1 MAAHIRTMTKIFV
14 SGQNLQSNLRGEKL
28 PVYLIQGACSERW
41 ADQVAIM
48 GESQMV
54 YASDSLG
61 ARAWLETD
69 AEISLD
75 INNILDEA
83 VTIVH
88 VNRQHIAMNAK
99 DRKNRPVFT
108 IKIAGA
114 TRYARSVVILGP
126 SRLVYTGSQLKCG
139 ARAWLETTSKIVM
152 IDEMSYSEARS

>member
-1 MAAHIRTMTKIFV
+1 M

-28 PVYLIQGACSERW
+28 PVYLIQGACSECW

-48 GESQMV
+48 GESRMI
-54 YASDSLG
+54 YSSDSVG

-69 AEISLD
+69 AEVSLVV
-75 INNILDEA
+75 NNASDEA
-83 VTIVH
+83 ATIVH

-99 DRKNRPVFT
+99 DGGNRPIFT

-114 TRYARSVVILGP
+114 TRYARAVKILGP